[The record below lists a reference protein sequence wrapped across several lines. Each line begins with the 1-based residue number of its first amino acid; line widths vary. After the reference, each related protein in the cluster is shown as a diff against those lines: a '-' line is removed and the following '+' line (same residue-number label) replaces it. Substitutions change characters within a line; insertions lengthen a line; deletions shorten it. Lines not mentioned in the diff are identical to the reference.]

1 MRQAHDRAG
10 ASGSGLQSKEALM
23 DRKEMAGHLIR
34 RLHQQSTQIFQAQM
48 QAAGFD
54 LTSVQFAALDAIA
67 QQPGIDQATLATT
80 IGFDR
85 ATIGGVIDRLE
96 TKGFVQRVVSEQD
109 RRARQLHITTAG
121 EELLAQC
128 RPVVEALQAEILAPL
143 AAPERAAFL
152 ALAHKV
158 LGLG

>member
-1 MRQAHDRAG
+1 
-10 ASGSGLQSKEALM
+10 
-23 DRKEMAGHLIR
+23 MAGHLIR
-34 RLHQQSTQIFQAQM
+34 RLHQQSAQVYLAQT

-67 QQPGIDQATLATT
+67 QQPGTDQATLAAT
-80 IGFDR
+80 ISFDR

-96 TKGFVQRVVSEQD
+96 SKGLVQRVVSAQD
-109 RRARQLHITTAG
+109 RRARRLHITPAG
-121 EELLAQC
+121 EQLLATC

-143 AAPERAAFL
+143 SPAERATFL
-152 ALAHKV
+152 ALAHKA